1 MKIFGKLISG
11 VAKLLR
17 WAFRKSTKAQDEIK
31 KAIKKQPK
39 IAKSIQK
46 SIFGKENIST
56 KSTKSIIASPISNND
71 YKAFKSEYAKIKV
84 KELRGIKLSTID
96 KQFKDFVD
104 NVLIDDD
111 NQDETYYFKNSRYL
125 IMLIYKK
132 KSKTA
137 LIKMKD
143 GTIPFYPF
151 YNVPK
156 DKVIDLL
163 LFNGEYMW
171 SHFGRRYSA
180 NPEHWIRKVERDK

>member
-1 MKIFGKLISG
+1 MKILSKLISG
-11 VAKLLR
+11 IAKLFRL
-17 WAFRKSTKAQDEIK
+17 AFRKNTKAQETLKKVIK
-31 KAIKKQPK
+31 QNPNV
-39 IAKSIQK
+39 AKSIQK
-46 SIFGKENIST
+46 SIFNKENIST
-56 KSTKSIIASPISNND
+56 KSTKNIISTPISNND
-71 YKAFKSEYAKIKV
+71 YQAFKSEYAKIKV

-96 KQFKDFVD
+96 KQYMNFVD

-111 NQDETYYFKNSRYL
+111 NQDEVYYFKNSSWL

-156 DKVIDLL
+156 EAVIDLL
-163 LFNGEYMW
+163 LYNGEYMW
-171 SHFGRRYSA
+171 SYFGRRYSA
-180 NPEHWIRKVERDK
+180 NPSHWIRKVGDK

>member
-1 MKIFGKLISG
+1 MKILSKLISG
-11 VAKLLR
+11 IAKLFRL
-17 WAFRKSTKAQDEIK
+17 AFKKNSKAQDKLKQVIK
-31 KAIKKQPK
+31 QQPS

-46 SIFGKENIST
+46 SILAKENIST
-56 KSTKSIIASPISNND
+56 KNTKNIIATPISNKD
-71 YKAFKSEYAKIKV
+71 YQEFKNEYAKIKV

-96 KQFKDFVD
+96 KQYLDFVD
-104 NVLIDDD
+104 NVLIDND
-111 NQDETYYFKNSRYL
+111 NQDEVYYFRGSSFL

-156 DKVIDLL
+156 SKVIDLL
-163 LFNGEYMW
+163 LFNGKYMW
-171 SHFGRRYSA
+171 SYFGRRYSA
-180 NPEHWIRKVERDK
+180 NPSHWIRTGEDK

>member
-1 MKIFGKLISG
+1 MNILRKFISG
-11 VAKLLR
+11 IANLFRLAFKKNSQAQKKL
-17 WAFRKSTKAQDEIK
+17 KQVIK
-31 KAIKKQPK
+31 QQPS

-46 SIFGKENIST
+46 SILAKENIST
-56 KSTKSIIASPISNND
+56 KNTKNIISTPISQND
-71 YKAFKSEYAKIKV
+71 YQVFKNEYAKIKV

-104 NVLIDDD
+104 NTLIDDD
-111 NQDETYYFKNSRYL
+111 NQDEVYYFKNSSWL

-132 KSKTA
+132 KSRTA

-163 LFNGEYMW
+163 LFNGKYMW
-171 SHFGRRYSA
+171 SYFGRRYSA
-180 NPEHWIRKVERDK
+180 NPNHWIPKREAK

>member
-1 MKIFGKLISG
+1 MNILRKLING

-17 WAFRKSTKAQDEIK
+17 LAFKKNTKAQKTIK
-31 KAIKKQPK
+31 EVIGRYPK
-39 IAKSIQK
+39 LAKSIQK
-46 SIFGKENIST
+46 SILAKENITSQ
-56 KSTKSIIASPISNND
+56 ASKNLMETPISQND
-71 YKAFKSEYAKIKV
+71 YQAFKNEYSKIKRSALSGV
-84 KELRGIKLSTID
+84 KISTSD
-96 KQFKDFVD
+96 KQYLHFVD
-104 NVLIDDD
+104 NLLIDDD
-111 NQDETYYFKNSRYL
+111 NKDEVYYFKNSRWL

-171 SHFGRRYSA
+171 SYFGRRYSA
-180 NPEHWIRKVERDK
+180 NPSHWIPKGELK